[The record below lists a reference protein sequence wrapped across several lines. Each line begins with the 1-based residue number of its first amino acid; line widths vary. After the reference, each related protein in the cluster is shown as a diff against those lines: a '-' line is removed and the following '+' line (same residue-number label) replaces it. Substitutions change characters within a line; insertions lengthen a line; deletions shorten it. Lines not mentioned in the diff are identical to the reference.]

1 MIQYLSSVI
10 LGISDNFH
18 ESNRQAIFNRPA
30 GRCDHCP
37 AAPPHKSTIK
47 SHENHEILWTN
58 CEIHRKVREISTKM
72 QRELGKRKKM
82 NRTRRKTCKIRKN
95 EKSKGEDEELAEW
108 VAIFSKKTQNM
119 QSDYILFCINIS
131 KSTRKALITLGF
143 WKKQKLLLFIR
154 EGTIWRKCPRYARSA
169 LSAAGALV
177 WIKRNLR

>member
-1 MIQYLSSVI
+1 MIQDLSSVI
-10 LGISDNFH
+10 LGISDNLH

-37 AAPPHKSTIK
+37 AAHQHKSTIK

-58 CEIHRKVREISTKM
+58 CEVHRRVREISTKM
-72 QRELGKRKKM
+72 QRELEKRKK
-82 NRTRRKTCKIRKN
+82 NEPYKKKN
-95 EKSKGEDEELAEW
+95 VQNLKEGENKWESKEVAEW
-108 VAIFSKKTQNM
+108 VAIFPKKTQNM

-131 KSTRKALITLGF
+131 KSTRKALIILGF

-177 WIKRNLR
+177 WIRRNLR